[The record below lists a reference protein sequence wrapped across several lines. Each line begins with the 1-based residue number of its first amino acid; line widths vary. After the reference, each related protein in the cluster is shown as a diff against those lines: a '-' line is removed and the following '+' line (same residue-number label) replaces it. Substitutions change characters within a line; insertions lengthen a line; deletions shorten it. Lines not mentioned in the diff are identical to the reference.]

1 LTRNREQLEK
11 LAEEVVEAGGEASVW
26 VGEHAFA
33 AEARER
39 FPSPASSSQRRSS
52 AISST
57 TTSGGA
63 RMESMAR
70 EPAQRP
76 LSLRERPEMGARI
89 AAPQRAIMVC
99 AVGLSTLIS
108 WSVGTLTTQAHAQA
122 SATTILV
129 TMTDSKLRLQRAIV
143 PVGTVVFRV
152 VNKGRTRHDFRIGGH
167 RTRTIAAGKTAT
179 LKVDFAKP
187 GGYPYGSGRRA
198 SAGEL
203 SVFRPCPD
211 PASSTISAE
220 MTTGKITLSQTSVP
234 CGTVTFVVTN
244 TDKGPGVHQ
253 FAIDL
258 GLLRSVPAR
267 NARIIGPYV
276 TPGQTARLTVTF
288 NAKGKV
294 YYFCN
299 VSEHDEQGEEFGYLS
314 LT

>member
-1 LTRNREQLEK
+1 ML
-11 LAEEVVEAGGEASVW
+11 
-26 VGEHAFA
+26 
-33 AEARER
+33 
-39 FPSPASSSQRRSS
+39 
-52 AISST
+52 
-57 TTSGGA
+57 
-63 RMESMAR
+63 
-70 EPAQRP
+70 
-76 LSLRERPEMGARI
+76 
-89 AAPQRAIMVC
+89 C
-99 AVGLSTLIS
+99 AVGLLTLIS
-108 WSVGTLTTQAHAQA
+108 WSAGTLATQAHAQA

-129 TMTDSKLRLQRAIV
+129 TMTDSKLELQRAIV

-187 GGYPYGSGRRA
+187 GGYPYGSGRHA

-220 MTTGKITLSQTSVP
+220 MTTGTITLSQTTVP

-244 TDKGPGVHQ
+244 TDEETGVHQ
-253 FAIDL
+253 FALEL

-267 NARIIGPYV
+267 NARIIGPDV

-299 VSEHDEQGEEFGYLS
+299 VSEHDEEGEEFGYLR